1 MKHMYPRNFARFY
14 DIIYHRVRDR
24 ADSEYFRNLARQT
37 NGKVLEIGVGT
48 GRLFMNAIKDGADIY
63 GIDISQSMLDILYGK
78 LDRKYHHRISLQS
91 IVDFSFD
98 FKFDLV
104 IAPFRV
110 IMHLMDKEEQIKALN
125 NVYQH
130 LNSGGSFV
138 FDVFVP
144 DPGILKNG
152 ICKQTDFDD
161 EYEPGKKLRRIVTS
175 IPDLVNQVI
184 NVLFRLEW
192 EEDDRTKIEEWKVP
206 LRFFFRYEL
215 EHLIE
220 RSYFDEYRIIG
231 DYEGK
236 PLDKDSKEFII
247 ICKRTDIPNINP

>member
-1 MKHMYPRNFARFY
+1 MKHEYPKNFARFY
-14 DIIYHRVRDR
+14 DTIYHQMRDG
-24 ADSEYFRNLARQT
+24 ADSDYFRNLVGQT
-37 NGKVLEIGVGT
+37 DGKVLEVGVGT

-63 GIDISQSMLDILYGK
+63 GIDISHAMLDILYSK
-78 LDRKYHHRISLQS
+78 LERKHHHRISLQS
-91 IVDFSFD
+91 IVDFNFD

-104 IAPFRV
+104 VAPFRV
-110 IMHLMDKEEQIKALN
+110 IMHLMDKDEQIKALN

-138 FDVFVP
+138 FDAFVP

-152 ICKQTDFDD
+152 IDKQTDFDD

-192 EEDDRTKIEEWKVP
+192 EEDDGIKTEEWRVP
-206 LRFFFRYEL
+206 LRFYFRFEL
-215 EHLIE
+215 EHLVE
-220 RSYFDEYRIIG
+220 RSDFDEYEIIG
-231 DYEGK
+231 DYKGK
-236 PLDKDSKEFII
+236 SLDKDSKEFIV
-247 ICKRTDIPNINP
+247 ICKKY